1 MIKDL
6 QICFD
11 FTDRSEESFKMGEG
25 GPAVCDGKL
34 HGIFSWNNKKS
45 ACGEDR
51 VVGVFTRPC
60 YSELFIIGTS
70 PAFVQSL
77 DFFMSR
83 LKSGFCLDQIK
94 TRFESGL
101 GLDNIQILVLK
112 LKA

>member
-11 FTDRSEESFKMGEG
+11 FTNGSEESFKMGEG

-34 HGIFSWNNKKS
+34 HGIFSNKKW

-60 YSELFIIGTS
+60 YEDSWIHAVS
-70 PAFVQSL
+70 
-77 DFFMSR
+77 
-83 LKSGFCLDQIK
+83 
-94 TRFESGL
+94 
-101 GLDNIQILVLK
+101 
-112 LKA
+112 